1 MNTDTQRIMHSI
13 ATDIRERKQK
23 EKIKELIEEKI
34 RGYDC
39 IDNLNEFEQGYYKAL
54 QDVKEMFKN

>member
-23 EKIKELIEEKI
+23 EKVKELIEEKI

-39 IDNLNEFEQGYYKAL
+39 IDTLNEFEQGYYKAL

>member
-1 MNTDTQRIMHSI
+1 MHSI

-23 EKIKELIEEKI
+23 EKVKELIEEKI

-39 IDNLNEFEQGYYKAL
+39 IDTLNEFEQGYYKAL

>member
-1 MNTDTQRIMHSI
+1 MHSI

-23 EKIKELIEEKI
+23 EKVKELIEEKI
-34 RGYDC
+34 RGYDG
-39 IDNLNEFEQGYYKAL
+39 IDTLNEFEQGYYKAL